1 MRKRLL
7 WTSKLPTQ
15 YKPTASAGIRAGQRL
30 SGLSERKEASEICPS
45 RAYLSPASPASI
57 IHAVVFLAE
66 PQLLQPS
73 ILRLI
78 DEQSGHEGGRPG
90 PRSRELALPCKA
102 HAEQTG
108 NAPHTESGMRRAP
121 AARGT
126 TEAGP
131 RPRPPPGGAHWVGP
145 APPSSTPPAVAL
157 LSWILRG
164 SLGLRP
170 GGQPGPGKQRG

>member
-7 WTSKLPTQ
+7 WNSKLPTQ
-15 YKPTASAGIRAGQRL
+15 YKPTASAGIRAGQCLSRL
-30 SGLSERKEASEICPS
+30 PGRREAAEICP
-45 RAYLSPASPASI
+45 RYAYLSPASPASI

-73 ILRLI
+73 ILGLI
-78 DEQSGHEGGRPG
+78 DEQSGHEGGRPV
-90 PRSRELALPCKA
+90 PRSGELALPRNA
-102 HAEQTG
+102 HAEQTR

-126 TEAGP
+126 EVG
-131 RPRPPPGGAHWVGP
+131 PRPPPGGAHWVGP

-157 LSWILRG
+157 PSWILRG
-164 SLGLRP
+164 SREL
-170 GGQPGPGKQRG
+170 

>member
-15 YKPTASAGIRAGQRL
+15 YKPIASAGIRAGQCLSRL
-30 SGLSERKEASEICPS
+30 LGRREAAEICP
-45 RAYLSPASPASI
+45 RYAYLSPASPASI
-57 IHAVVFLAE
+57 IYAVVFLAE

-73 ILRLI
+73 ILGLI
-78 DEQSGHEGGRPG
+78 DEQSGHEGGRPA
-90 PRSRELALPCKA
+90 PRSGELALPCNA

-126 TEAGP
+126 TEVG
-131 RPRPPPGGAHWVGP
+131 PRPPPGGAHWVGP

-157 LSWILRG
+157 PSWILRG
-164 SLGLRP
+164 SREL
-170 GGQPGPGKQRG
+170 